1 MRNVLQ
7 VPLEDREMY
16 TAEEIDNEMRRDI
29 QAHLAGG
36 EIKPILPQSHPLY
49 SQFRP
54 ERAEEE
60 EEPRLSEIQVRHVA
74 ELGEEE

>member
-1 MRNVLQ
+1 
-7 VPLEDREMY
+7 
-16 TAEEIDNEMRRDI
+16 
-29 QAHLAGG
+29 
-36 EIKPILPQSHPLY
+36 ILPQSHPLY

-54 ERAEEE
+54 ERLEEE